1 LESIDFSKHL
11 SILDILKIKLK
22 NIDTEKLTKILER
35 QNNSHNLLSQLNYHI
50 KSSDHNKK
58 NFKIFNYIAIIPL
71 CIYIES
77 IVKNKVIFQR
87 KQNTILNIKE
97 NFMDFSKRTF

>member
-1 LESIDFSKHL
+1 MESIDFSRHL
-11 SILDILKIKLK
+11 TILDVLRLKVK
-22 NIDTEKLTKILER
+22 NIDTEKFLKILET
-35 QNNSHNLLSQLNYHI
+35 QNNSHNLHSQLNYPI
-50 KSSDHNKK
+50 KSSDHNMK
-58 NFKIFNYIAIIPL
+58 NLKVFNYIAIIPL

-97 NFMDFSKRTF
+97 NLMEFSKRTF